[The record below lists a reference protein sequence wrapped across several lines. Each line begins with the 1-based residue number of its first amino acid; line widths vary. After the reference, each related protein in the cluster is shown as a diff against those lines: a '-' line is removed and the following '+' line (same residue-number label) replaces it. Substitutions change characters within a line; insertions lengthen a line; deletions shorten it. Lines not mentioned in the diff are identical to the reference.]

1 MKKIIIA
8 VVVAIILI
16 GAVGGGGYFYFF
28 KLKHHSDG
36 KTASAPMGPPKPLLF
51 AQLSNLVVSVPQ
63 TGPDPAS
70 AGADAA
76 AASPPNQVF
85 VQLSVQFATTAPKAV
100 TSFNALLP
108 IIQADMVSLLMKQ
121 TATELMNP
129 DTHKQLSVDFL
140 AIVNGVLAQ
149 NQYFKPQNPFTA
161 AYITSIVQQD

>member
-8 VVVAIILI
+8 VVAVVVLLGVA
-16 GAVGGGGYFYFF
+16 GGGAYFYFF
-28 KLKHHSDG
+28 KFKQHGDD
-36 KTASAPMGPPKPLLF
+36 KTASGPMTPPKPLFF
-51 AQLSNLVVSVPQ
+51 AQLANLVVSVPQ

-70 AGADAA
+70 AGAGASDASSA
-76 AASPPNQVF
+76 NQVF
-85 VQLSVQFATTAPKAV
+85 VQLSVQFATTDPNAV

-121 TATELMNP
+121 NATSLMNP

-140 AIVNGVLAQ
+140 AIANGVLAQ

-161 AYITSIVQQD
+161 AYITNIVQQD